1 MIKKVVIQI
10 ICGLLVA
17 ALLSGCGPTFQTIE
31 LTEQNASSEVDL
43 REGDL
48 IRLSLAG
55 NPTTGYTWEWVDD
68 GSGVLE
74 IQGEPEYTT
83 DSDLVGSG
91 GMFVFKFKAVKT
103 GQAELNLIYHRT
115 FEEGVDPIQKFN
127 ATVTVQ

>member
-1 MIKKVVIQI
+1 MKNKVVIQI

-17 ALLSGCGPTFQTIE
+17 ALLSGCAPSFQRIE
-31 LTEQNASSEVDL
+31 LNEQNASSEVDL

-48 IRLSLAG
+48 IRLSLEG

-68 GSGVLE
+68 GSGVLS
-74 IQGEPEYTT
+74 QDGEPEYTS

-91 GMFVFKFKAVKT
+91 GMFVFKFKAAKT
-103 GQAELNLIYHRT
+103 GTASLHLIYHRT
-115 FEEGVDPIQKFN
+115 FEEGVDPIKEFS